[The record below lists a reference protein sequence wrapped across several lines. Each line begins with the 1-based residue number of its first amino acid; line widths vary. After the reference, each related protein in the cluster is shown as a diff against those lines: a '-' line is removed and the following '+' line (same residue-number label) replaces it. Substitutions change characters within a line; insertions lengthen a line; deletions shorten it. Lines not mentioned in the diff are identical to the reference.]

1 MVTLCDAPQVKK
13 YVVLASQDIRFD
25 VPLAEA
31 CYEDRQKFCANVP
44 PVSLLGGWA
53 YSCGVHMCLGV
64 CVCVCM
70 CVPLGGGVLQG
81 HASAL
86 R

>member
-1 MVTLCDAPQVKK
+1 MSPFRSIPAPHVQVKK

-44 PVSLLGGWA
+44 PVS
-53 YSCGVHMCLGV
+53 
-64 CVCVCM
+64 
-70 CVPLGGGVLQG
+70 
-81 HASAL
+81 ASKMG
-86 R
+86 

>member
-1 MVTLCDAPQVKK
+1 MCHYCLACAFASRKPLMYSCVLPFRSIPAPHVQVKK

-44 PVSLLGGWA
+44 PVS
-53 YSCGVHMCLGV
+53 
-64 CVCVCM
+64 
-70 CVPLGGGVLQG
+70 
-81 HASAL
+81 ASK
-86 R
+86 RG